1 MPLKDRFKPLLA
13 TVSANDPVK
22 LRNDATEALREIQ
35 GDITALNKEKAAIK
49 ELVGRYG
56 GSADNLDSRGRTAK
70 VREAGRLLAA
80 KGKISFSPQELIDY
94 LKEEESFEFAV
105 SKPAS
110 VAGTILAQ
118 LKDEFERADGGKF
131 KYLGNHGSVVKLET
145 NE

>member
-1 MPLKDRFKPLLA
+1 MVLKDRFKPLL
-13 TVSANDPVK
+13 TIVSANDTVK
-22 LRNDATEALREIQ
+22 LRKAATDALKEIQ
-35 GDITALNKEKAAIK
+35 ADIASLNKEKAAIK

-70 VREAGRLLAA
+70 VREAGRQLAGN
-80 KGKISFSPQELIDY
+80 GKVWFTPQILIDY
-94 LKEEESFEFAV
+94 LKDVEDFEFDV

-118 LKDEFERADGGKF
+118 LKDDFERDGNGKF
-131 KYLGNHGSVVKLET
+131 RYIGHKSVTVSA